1 MKNLDDMLKQALTP
15 NDEPDFWLNQKIL
28 SKVKEDSQVKIKTR
42 GIRKFSTVI
51 VAAALILC
59 AGSVSI
65 YAARK
70 YLMPD
75 KVAEKSGDASLRDAF
90 QSEEALLI
98 DETQSYGGYDVT
110 LLGIVSGKE
119 LSKYQVTSDGE
130 ILSDRTY
137 AAVAI
142 EKSDGTPISDSKEV
156 SCLDFFVSPLI
167 KGYDPNVYNT
177 FTMNGAAMTLEEN
190 GVWYRIDECDN
201 IEMFADHEIYMAV
214 ADKGPFYNQ
223 DAYVFDASTGAIS
236 RNEDYDGL
244 NALFRLPLDASKAD
258 PAAVEAFIKS
268 LDAEDEDEGH
278 EISIG
283 EAGASDKAEETEA
296 DRKVAQFMEKLTP
309 ENIEEY
315 AVPVE
320 STTQI
325 LTPDKDGYFSSSY
338 EVEGRGSGEASSS
351 LEGSFPDHKTGMSE
365 AFGYSYSEDGLD
377 SLVIDTFTLN
387 EDGTVTFKIYIP
399 K

>member
-15 NDEPDFWLNQKIL
+15 NDEPDFRLNRKIL
-28 SKVKEDSQVKIKTR
+28 SKVKEDSQMKIKTR

-51 VAAALILC
+51 VAAAIILC

-75 KVAEKSGDASLRDAF
+75 KVAEKSGDTSLRDAF
-90 QSEEALLI
+90 QSEGALLI

-110 LLGIVSGKE
+110 LLGVVSGRE

-130 ILSDRTY
+130 IRSDRTY

-142 EKSDGTPISDSKEV
+142 EKSDGTPMSDTEEV
-156 SCLDFFVSPLI
+156 SCSDFFVSPLI
-167 KGYDPNVYNT
+167 KGYDPNFYNT
-177 FTMNGAAMTLEEN
+177 FTMNGAAMTLEED

-201 IEMFADHEIYMAV
+201 IEIFADHEIYMAV
-214 ADKGPFYNQ
+214 ADQGPFYNQ
-223 DAYVFDASTGAIS
+223 DAYTFDKSTGEIS
-236 RNEDYDGL
+236 RNENYDGL

-258 PAAVEAFIKS
+258 PAAVEEFIKS
-268 LDAEDEDEGH
+268 LETQDGEDGH

-283 EAGASDKAEETEA
+283 EPGEAAAEETES
-296 DRKVAQFMEKLTP
+296 DREVARFMEKLTP
-309 ENIEEY
+309 ENIDEY

-320 STTQI
+320 STAQV
-325 LTPDKDGYFSSSY
+325 LTPDKDGYFSCAY
-338 EVEGRGSGEASSS
+338 EVEGRGSGEAGSS

-377 SLVIDTFTLN
+377 SLIIDTYTLN